1 MFGYVRIRKP
11 ELKVK
16 DYEWYHGVYCGLCS
30 ELKRRHGFLG
40 QITLTYDMTFL
51 VLLLSSVY
59 DIPFQKSMERCIV
72 HPGKKHLR
80 LINQVTGYAADINML
95 LSYYHFQDDK
105 EDEKSKKAWLGTKLY
120 QKKKKRLEKQY
131 EKQSSLIER
140 SLAELSQYEREQETD
155 IWKLADCF
163 GKLMAGIFAYR
174 QDVFSKDLQML
185 GYHLGRFIYIM
196 DAYDDCEEDQKKGC
210 FNPFLQKRQEEDFD
224 HQVEEWL
231 LDEMSAAG
239 VAYQK
244 LPCVEYADILGNIL
258 YAGVW
263 NRFDDIQKEKN
274 TTNETQEEMT

>member
-16 DYEWYHGVYCGLCS
+16 DYELYHGVYCGLCS
-30 ELKRRHGFLG
+30 ELKKRHGLLG

-59 DIPFQKSMERCIV
+59 DISFQKSMERCIV
-72 HPGKKHLR
+72 HPAKKHLR
-80 LINQVTGYAADINML
+80 LINQATGYAADINML
-95 LSYYHFQDDK
+95 LSYYHFQDDS

-120 QKKKKRLEKQY
+120 QRKKKILEKQY
-131 EKQSSLIER
+131 QRQSVAIKQSLST
-140 SLAELSQYEREQETD
+140 LSQYEKEKESN

-163 GKLMAGIFAYR
+163 GKLMQGIFDYR
-174 QDVFSKDLQML
+174 QDVFSKDLQTL

-196 DAYDDCEEDQKKGC
+196 DAYDDYDEDQKKGR
-210 FNPFLQKRQEEDFD
+210 FNPFLNGNTEENFD

-231 LDEMSAAG
+231 LDEISAAAT
-239 VAYQK
+239 AYQK

-263 NRFDDIQKEKN
+263 NRFDDIQRIKN
-274 TTNETQEEMT
+274 KKNETQEEMT